1 MELTRKVKV
10 TTLRLALIDFHVAMF
25 QDDKCIQIV
34 LGNESCDLDSAVGA
48 ISYAFL
54 LQVVANHIGLLTK
67 H

>member
-1 MELTRKVKV
+1 
-10 TTLRLALIDFHVAMF
+10 MF

-67 H
+67 HYGLLIISENQPISMHSLD